1 MQCLLFGSP
10 TAELFAA
17 SYNNTGKSNTITLE
31 LGIQGYK
38 QYTSS
43 GWLKPE
49 DNHGIYNKGRSSS
62 WLLAS
67 PHNLSG
73 NELHVSGPGG
83 YFDDVSITYNS
94 YLVCPV
100 VCIPTSVFNSKY
112 GTDTNLVD
120 E

>member
-17 SYNNTGKSNTITLE
+17 SYNNRSNKSNTITLE

-38 QYTSS
+38 QYTIRD
-43 GWLKPE
+43 WLKPE
-49 DNHGIYNKGRSSS
+49 DNHGIYNKGISYN
-62 WLLAS
+62 WWLAS
-67 PHNLSG
+67 PHNLSE
-73 NELHVSGPGG
+73 NELRVCGPGG
-83 YFDDVSITYNS
+83 YFDDRGVTNNS
-94 YLVCPV
+94 YSVCPV

-112 GTDTNLVD
+112 GTNLVD